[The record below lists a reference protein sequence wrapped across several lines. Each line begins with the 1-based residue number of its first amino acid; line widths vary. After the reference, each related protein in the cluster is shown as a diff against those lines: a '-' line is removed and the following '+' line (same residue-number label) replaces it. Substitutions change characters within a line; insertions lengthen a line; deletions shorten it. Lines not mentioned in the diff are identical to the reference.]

1 MINDFNSA
9 EIKIFSITE
18 INKLVKDLLQDNF
31 PSIWVKGEISN
42 FIEASSGHWYFSL
55 KDDGAQVRCTM
66 FRGKNNQVKWIPKNG
81 DLIEAQCNIGL
92 YEQRGDYQLNVSSLQ
107 QAGLGKLFEEFNQ
120 LKQKLNEEG
129 LFDEEQ
135 KKLLPPHPNSIG
147 VITSP
152 DTSVL
157 RDIITTLNRRNK
169 SLKVIIYP
177 TPVQGKMAPQGI
189 ISAIKSANQRG
200 EVDILI
206 LCRGGGSIE
215 DLWSFNDESVAREI
229 FLSRLPIIS
238 AIGHQT
244 DITISDF
251 VADLRAPTP
260 TAAAEIISTSYEELL
275 EDLEYFKSNLFN
287 IIQNK
292 IEQLT
297 QRIDF
302 LEKGLVSPAQKIA
315 SQLDLVLALR
325 NRMQVTI
332 SSQLEKYREQIKSYK
347 QNLSHLN
354 PNEILSRGY
363 SIILSHNKKI
373 INNASAMSVSDKIK
387 IKFYKGIAEASITKI
402 NQNKKL

>member
-135 KKLLPPHPNSIG
+135 KKSLPPHPNSIG

-152 DTSVL
+152 DASVL

-302 LEKGLVSPAQKIA
+302 LEKGLESPAQKIA